1 MQITLSYVKAFALSA
16 LKTAQ
21 KNFNKNPNSTNFEVL
36 TRAMVTH
43 QQAQCVARVL
53 RSQDNVDMMLEKLTA
68 LPLGEWPETIVKTA
82 TGVTIRDIL
91 NAV

>member
-1 MQITLSYVKAFALSA
+1 MQITLPYVQAFALSA

-21 KNFNKNPNSTNFEVL
+21 REFNKNPSSANFAVL

-53 RSQDNVDMMLEKLTA
+53 RSQDNIDMMLDKLTA

-82 TGVTIRDIL
+82 TGVTISDIL

>member
-1 MQITLSYVKAFALSA
+1 MQITLSYVQAFALSA

-21 KNFNKNPNSTNFEVL
+21 KQFNKNPSSTNFEVL

-53 RSQDNVDMMLEKLTA
+53 RSQDNIDLMLEKLTA